1 MILLLL
7 ACGGPPESVRFVG
20 DVTLARGVGEELA
33 QRGTPWPATAE
44 RWVGNLEGTL
54 AVGPATRSTLALGFP
69 SLEPLRGSPFLALS
83 QANNHAR
90 DHGPEGYAATA
101 AGLRALGIAPVGGD
115 AVAIHAAGVDWAFVG
130 VDLTGRP
137 VGEAGEDAASGE
149 TAADRLSVPA
159 QPGVAARLEEA
170 RLRLSRARAWT
181 PYVVALPH
189 WGEEGSGDVLPGVER
204 AAEVLHAW
212 GATLVMG
219 SHPHVPGPADCASG
233 TWYSLGNFLFDGTDP
248 ATWTSLTVACSP
260 VPGGLSCRTEEAR
273 RTARSTFPTLSGEPG
288 PACFVAAP
296 EPDRGWLRHPHA
308 DALVTV
314 EAFPPAGEH
323 AYLALH
329 RRASTFDDTTALR
342 PYVFRLDGDRVV
354 ELWRGTALS
363 RPLVA
368 LRGFDWDG
376 ERLVC
381 AIERGDSFLRPDP
394 TTSARVHAV
403 YRWSGFGFRAVEDEG
418 AQGVCGRM

>member
-7 ACGGPPESVRFVG
+7 ACGGPPPTVRFVG
-20 DVTLARGVGEELA
+20 DVTLARGVDEGVSRA
-33 QRGTPWPATAE
+33 AWPATDE

-54 AVGPATRSTLALGFP
+54 AVGPPTRSTLALGFP

-83 QANNHAR
+83 QANNHAY
-90 DHGPEGYAATA
+90 DHGAEGYAATA

-115 AVAIHAAGVDWAFVG
+115 VVPIHAAGVDWAFVG
-130 VDLTGRP
+130 VDLTGTP
-137 VGEAGEDAASGE
+137 VGEPA
-149 TAADRLSVPA
+149 TDRTSVT
-159 QPGVAARLEEA
+159 ARLEEA
-170 RLRLSRARAWT
+170 RLRLARARAWT

-212 GATLVMG
+212 GATLVIG
-219 SHPHVPGPADCASG
+219 SHPHVPGPTDCAAG
-233 TWYSLGNFLFDGTDP
+233 TWYSLGNFLFDGADP

-260 VPGGLSCRTEEAR
+260 LPGGLSCRTEEAR
-273 RTARSTFPTLSGEPG
+273 RTARSPFPALSGEPG
-288 PACFVAAP
+288 PACVIAAP
-296 EPDRGWLRHPHA
+296 DPDRGWLRHPHA
-308 DALVTV
+308 DAFVTV
-314 EAFPPAGEH
+314 EPFPPAGEH

-329 RRASTFDDTTALR
+329 RRASTFDDVTALR
-342 PYVFRLDGDRVV
+342 PYVFRFDGERVV

-368 LRGFDWDG
+368 LRGFDWHG

-394 TTSARVHAV
+394 TTSARVREV

-418 AQGVCGRM
+418 AEAVCGGM